1 MTKDLLKRIFVKETS
16 LYSYSTWNMISIIN
30 QKKKKKE
37 GEGEEDDEDER
48 VGEITEGD
56 RAPETCY

>member
-30 QKKKKKE
+30 QKKKKKKE
-37 GEGEEDDEDER
+37 KEKKTTKTRE
-48 VGEITEGD
+48 
-56 RAPETCY
+56 